1 MASRFNC
8 FLSSKIWVEINLD
21 LPSFIWLWRI
31 AAWSMGLAIAA
42 YGILLFSGGTILY
55 SRVNR
60 SRRPLWLRPFH
71 YAMGAIMVLL
81 VLLLLAIGIVGTVG
95 YYGSLGHST
104 HLSAGL
110 LVVLLTLVS
119 AWSAT
124 QISPQ
129 KSWARSLHLTVN
141 LLLFVGFIFVSLT
154 GWEVVQKYL

>member
-1 MASRFNC
+1 M
-8 FLSSKIWVEINLD
+8 D

-31 AAWSMGLAIAA
+31 AAWAMVLAIAA
-42 YGILLFSGGTILY
+42 YGILFFSGGTILY
-55 SRVNR
+55 SRVNH

-71 YAMGAIMVLL
+71 YGMGVIMVLL
-81 VLLLLAIGIVGTVG
+81 VLLLLAIGVVGTVG

-110 LVVLLTLVS
+110 LVVLLVIVS
-119 AWSAT
+119 SWSAT

-129 KSWARSLHLTVN
+129 KPWARSLHLTVN
-141 LLLFVGFIFVSLT
+141 LLLLVGFIFVSVT